1 MINNKLTYISL
12 FSSAGVGCYGFKV
25 EDFECIATNELIERR
40 LNIQKINNKC
50 SFNSGYI
57 SGDITNKDIQN
68 KIYNEVKLWNKMGND
83 RVDVV
88 VATPPCQGM
97 SVANHKKKDD
107 EIERN
112 SLIVESV
119 KIVKKVLP
127 RFFVFENVA
136 AFWKTGCTYNSEVVS
151 IGNMITSELSS
162 EYIIEN
168 RILNFK
174 NYGSNSSRTRTLVIG
189 VHKSESD
196 FILPL
201 ELFPSYREE
210 KTLREVIG
218 SMPELSWGEYD
229 NTDFYHSFREYPI
242 HMRDWISNL
251 KEGQSAFDNI
261 DDVKKPHK
269 IINGEIVINKF
280 KNGDKYKRQIFDKVA
295 PCFHTRNDQM
305 ASQNTIHPNQDRV
318 FSIRELM
325 KMMSIP
331 DSFKWSELSLD
342 DLNSKSYEEKK
353 ALSKKEE
360 MNIRQSIGEAVP
372 TEVFR
377 QIANNIK
384 KHLRQKKIREV
395 DINKIIDEEKLAD
408 ISNLKKYVL
417 NNKDSVCFESLA
429 RIIELSNAKRY
440 SHSAFYTPKKILNEI
455 ASVLPDF
462 EKDEIHIL
470 EPSVGIGSFI
480 PLIFK
485 KYDYIK
491 KVSLTVIDI
500 DPEMLDILKVLFDS
514 KSIPENFNINFI
526 NADYMDTKFNFKFDL
541 IIGNPPFTKL
551 SSKDIL
557 KYIKNSVFSKNLTN
571 LAGLFLEK
579 SLLDSHNVSLIL
591 PKNLLSNLEYIETR
605 NILKEYNVES
615 ILDFGE
621 LGFKGVLIETINL
634 TINNKKNSKIL
645 VKSLTKNVE
654 IMQPKKYIF
663 SDDLPYWVI
672 YRNDFFDKV
681 SNKLIF
687 DVFSVFRDRQ
697 ITSKMLNNSYNG
709 DSIRVIKSRNISD
722 DGSQIVNIEDY
733 DSYMDLYKAKKLSV
747 YKFIDSDVVYLAPNL
762 TYKPRLLRKEKGYIT
777 NGSVA
782 ILQKKYDFEISEKQ
796 RLYISSQEFREFYS
810 LARNYQTRSL
820 NIDNTSVYWFGINKE
835 V

>member
-50 SFNSGYI
+50 SFDSGYI
-57 SGDITNKDIQN
+57 SGDITDKNIQN
-68 KIYNEVKLWNKMGND
+68 KIYNEIKLWNKMGND

-107 EIERN
+107 EIIRN

-127 RFFVFENVA
+127 RFFVFENVS
-136 AFWKTGCTYNSEVVS
+136 AFWKTGCTYNDEVVS
-151 IGNMITSELSS
+151 IGDMINSELST
-162 EYIIEN
+162 EYIIDN

-201 ELFPSYREE
+201 ELFPKYREE
-210 KTLREVIG
+210 KTLRDVIG
-218 SMPELSWGEYD
+218 TMPELSWGEYND
-229 NTDFYHSFREYPI
+229 TDFYHSFREYPI
-242 HMRDWISNL
+242 HMRDWISNIN
-251 KEGQSAFDNI
+251 EGESAFDNI
-261 DDVKKPHK
+261 DDAKKPHK
-269 IINGEIVINKF
+269 IINGEIVINKS

-295 PCFHTRNDQM
+295 PCIHTRNDQM
-305 ASQNTIHPNQDRV
+305 ASQNTVHPNQDRV

-331 DSFKWSELSLD
+331 DSFKWLELSLY
-342 DLNSKSYEEKK
+342 DLNSKSYKEKK
-353 ALSKKEE
+353 VISKKEE
-360 MNIRQSIGEAVP
+360 MNIRKSIGEAVP

-384 KHLRQKKIREV
+384 KYLNKKKIKEV
-395 DINKIIDEEKLAD
+395 EINKLIDEEKLTD
-408 ISNLKKYVL
+408 INNLKKYVL
-417 NNKDSVCFESLA
+417 NNKDNICFESLA
-429 RIIELSNAKRY
+429 RIVELSNAKRY

-455 ASVLPDF
+455 VSVLPDF
-462 EKDEIHIL
+462 EKDEIRIL
-470 EPSVGIGSFI
+470 EPSVGIGNFI
-480 PLIFK
+480 PLIIK

-500 DPEMLDILKVLFDS
+500 DPGMLDILKVVFDS
-514 KSIPENFNINFI
+514 KSIPDNFNINFI
-526 NADYMDTKFNFKFDL
+526 NADYMDVKFDFKFDL

-557 KYIKNSVFSKNLTN
+557 KYNKNSVFSKNLTN
-571 LAGLFLEK
+571 LSGLFLEK
-579 SLLDSHNVSLIL
+579 SLLSSDNVSLIL
-591 PKNLLSNLEYIETR
+591 PKNLLNTAEYIGTR

-634 TINNKKNSKIL
+634 TINNKKNTKTL
-645 VKSLTKNVE
+645 VKSLTKKLE

-697 ITSKMLNNSYNG
+697 ITTKMLKKFYES
-709 DSIRVIKSRNISD
+709 DFVRVIKSKNISD
-722 DGSQIVNIEDY
+722 DGREIINIEDY
-733 DSYMDLYKAKKLSV
+733 DSYMDLCEAKKLSV
-747 YKFIDSDVVYLAPNL
+747 YKFIDSDDVYLAPNM
-762 TYKPRLLRKEKGYIT
+762 TYKPRLLRKERGYIT
-777 NGSVA
+777 NGSIA
-782 ILQKKYDFEISEKQ
+782 ILQKKYDFEITEKQ
-796 RLYISSQEFREFYS
+796 REYISSKEFREFYL

-820 NIDNTSVYWFGINKE
+820 NIDNISVYWFGINKE